1 MHDLRRTFLTMGEK
15 LEVPPYVLKKL
26 VNHSVNDITGQY
38 LVLDIERLRDHM
50 SLITIEF
57 LKLLDVENGDAL
69 DCDFSNESNF
79 AEVTCS
85 PKLDPLKAGLLKT
98 ETVYFHQRKDVQ
110 NEEEQIYGRTDCS
123 HLEGG

>member
-1 MHDLRRTFLTMGEK
+1 MHDLRQTFLTMGEK

-38 LVLDIERLRDHM
+38 LVLDIERLREHM

-57 LKLLDVENGDAL
+57 LKLLDVEANVAL

-79 AEVTCS
+79 AEVTQ
-85 PKLDPLKAGLLKT
+85 LRITFAEDLLP
-98 ETVYFHQRKDVQ
+98 V
-110 NEEEQIYGRTDCS
+110 
-123 HLEGG
+123 

>member
-1 MHDLRRTFLTMGEK
+1 MHDLRRTFFTMGEK

-38 LVLDIERLRDHM
+38 LVLDIERLREHM

-57 LKLLDVENGDAL
+57 LKLLDVEDNVAL

-79 AEVTCS
+79 VEVTQ
-85 PKLDPLKAGLLKT
+85 LRITLAEDLLP
-98 ETVYFHQRKDVQ
+98 V
-110 NEEEQIYGRTDCS
+110 
-123 HLEGG
+123 